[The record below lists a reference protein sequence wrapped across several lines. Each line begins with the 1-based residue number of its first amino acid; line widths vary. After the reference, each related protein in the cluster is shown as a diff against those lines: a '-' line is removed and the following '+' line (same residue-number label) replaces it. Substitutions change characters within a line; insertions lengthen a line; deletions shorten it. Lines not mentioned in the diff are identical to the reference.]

1 MFDRHA
7 AAYDSRNSFFSLGL
21 DRSWRRKAAAAA
33 RLKPGDL
40 ALDLCTG
47 TGKLA
52 RALLP
57 YVRPTGRVVGID
69 FSKPMLE
76 RARRLEPQVEF
87 LLGDVVALPFA
98 DASADAITI
107 GFGYRNLVD
116 RRAGLKEFH
125 RVLRPGGRLVILE
138 LPPPPPG
145 PLGALYRF
153 YLVRVM
159 PRVADWLSR
168 GEEHAYHYL
177 SATVQ
182 DFPSPAAL
190 VRDLEQAGFREV
202 KVRLL
207 SLGIA
212 AIHVGVKP

>member
-7 AAYDSRNSFFSLGL
+7 AAYDSRNRLFSLGL

-33 RLKPGDL
+33 RLKPGEL

-52 RALLP
+52 HELRT
-57 YVRPTGRVVGID
+57 YVGTTGRVVGVD
-69 FSKPMLE
+69 FSQAMLE
-76 RARRLEPQVEF
+76 RARRLEPNVEF
-87 LLGDVVALPFA
+87 LLGDVMALPFA

-116 RRAGLKEFH
+116 RQAALKEFL
-125 RVLRPGGRLVILE
+125 RVLRPQGRLVILE

-145 PLGALYRF
+145 PLGSLYRF
-153 YLVRVM
+153 YLSRVM

-168 GEEHAYHYL
+168 GEEPAYHYL
-177 SATVQ
+177 STTVQ
-182 DFPSPAAL
+182 DFPSPTVLA
-190 VRDLEQAGFREV
+190 RDLEQAGYHQVQF
-202 KVRLL
+202 KLL

-212 AIHVGVKP
+212 AIHVAVR